1 MKLFTT
7 LLLAASTASSFAI
20 AEETILVTKTITS
33 AANIEQDLADV
44 LPSAS
49 VITRWEIEQ
58 SPAATIIDL
67 LQSEPGIE
75 IGRNGGPGTVSSI
88 FMRGQ
93 ASKNVAVFVDG
104 VRLQTDAL
112 GSVLY
117 NIIPLTQI
125 DRIEI
130 LRGNMSALYGS
141 SAVGGAIHI
150 FTKSGITADSFN
162 ANVTYGSRDTQEL
175 DLSFRGKSDDISYTL
190 SLNEFSTENRSAIN
204 PLQKP
209 TTDSDTDSFKNTG
222 IISRIE
228 WAPSVDKKLGINLSK
243 STGRID
249 YDGTYYVGTYPNSVA
264 HNDGDFYANQESD
277 SLSIYGS
284 GKVTAKSLTSFK
296 ITRSSYSYHEFIEG
310 DGQTPKKANQ
320 TVFTVN
326 NSVDVEKGTITFG
339 TEISDA
345 DYTDASNTV
354 NRATQSVFT
363 GVNGNLSE
371 SIDYQLNIRHDSTD
385 TDNKISSTSQKESS
399 NTWLLG
405 SGYDLNKSI
414 RATALY
420 STSFAAPTADEFAG
434 NPNLNAEEHKGYELG
449 IEYKTSNWK
458 SGLTYFKNRSSSA
471 IIYTNNGYENIS
483 YDNAGFEFD
492 LSGSIDQINYK
503 LSHVIQNPK
512 DETGERLSRRAKNYS
527 TLELSGLYNS
537 YDWLAQIIYS
547 GDRDNS
553 YWDDQI
559 LKSYTV
565 ANFSI
570 SKKINN
576 DWSAKLKFENLFNKE
591 YQLAYS
597 YDAVPFGA
605 FLSIQYQPK

>member
-20 AEETILVTKTITS
+20 SEETILVTKTITS

-49 VITRWEIEQ
+49 IITRWDIEH
-58 SPAATIIDL
+58 STAATVIDL

-117 NIIPLTQI
+117 NNIPLSQI
-125 DRIEI
+125 ERVEI
-130 LRGNMSALYGS
+130 LRGNMSALYGN
-141 SAVGGAIHI
+141 SAVGGAILI
-150 FTKSGITADSFN
+150 FTKSGSTADSFN
-162 ANVTYGSRDTQEL
+162 ANVSYGSRDTQEV
-175 DLSFRGKSDDISYTL
+175 DLSFNGKSDDISYNL
-190 SLNEFSTENRSAIN
+190 SVNDFSTENRSAIN
-204 PLQKP
+204 PLQKT
-209 TTDSDTDSFKNTG
+209 TTDSDTDPFKNTG
-222 IISRIE
+222 FSSRIE
-228 WAPSVDKKLGINLSK
+228 WTPTVNKKLGINLSK
-243 STGRID
+243 STGKVN
-249 YDGTYYVGTYPNSVA
+249 YDGTYYDPAPSYTA
-264 HNDGDFYANQESD
+264 HYDYDFYANQDSD
-277 SLSIYGS
+277 TLIIYGS
-284 GKVTAKSLTSFK
+284 NKFTEALQSSFNVN
-296 ITRSSYSYHEFIEG
+296 RSTNTYHEYIEG
-310 DGQTPKKANQ
+310 VGQTPKKANQ
-320 TVFTVN
+320 TTLTIN
-326 NSVDVEKGTITFG
+326 NLAKLNSKTITFG
-339 TEISDA
+339 AEISDA
-345 DYTDASNTV
+345 DYKDANNDI
-354 NRATQSVFT
+354 NRASQSLF
-363 GVNGNLSE
+363 GGFNGSLGN
-371 SIDYQLNIRHDSTD
+371 SIDYQLNVRHDSID
-385 TDNKISSTSQKESS
+385 SKSVSSSISRNDSA
-399 NTWLLG
+399 NTWLIG
-405 SGYDLNKSI
+405 GGYDLNESI
-414 RATALY
+414 RATAIY

-434 NPNLNAEEHKGYELG
+434 NPNLNAEEHKGYELV
-449 IEYKTSNWK
+449 IDYKSSNWI
-458 SGLTYFKNRSSSA
+458 SGLTYFKNRSSNA
-471 IIYTNNGYENIS
+471 IIYTSNSIYENIS

-537 YDWLAQIIYS
+537 YDWLVQIIYS

-565 ANFSI
+565 TNFSV

-576 DWSAKLKFENLFNKE
+576 NWTAKLKFENLFNKE